1 MRGFWFLWSCS
12 QFRIKSAHQGIS
24 AYLSSQLVSS
34 AFGFQ
39 FKMWPTLQGECQR
52 HPKASNG
59 QTKPILQILLH
70 LCWLCLDRILR
81 PWLKSKEKETGWA
94 SGLSRQV
101 GTDHGYQLTD
111 NVSHIIMWHNI
122 AIHTCIIE
130 NVLKMV
136 RCVIVC
142 LIYHS
147 RNSIRISAVLQRN
160 QFPQSRKVPCWALIV
175 TWVLYMTSWPVL
187 AWRVIFQRKHR
198 SKRKQVKIC

>member
-24 AYLSSQLVSS
+24 AYLSSQLS
-34 AFGFQ
+34 ACQLSFWLPIQDVTDTPRRMPTASKGIQ
-39 FKMWPTLQGECQR
+39 WPDETNCADFAKFVLALSWQDFATL
-52 HPKASNG
+52 HAIVP
-59 QTKPILQILLH
+59 L
-70 LCWLCLDRILR
+70 
-81 PWLKSKEKETGWA
+81 LKSKEKETGWA

-147 RNSIRISAVLQRN
+147 RNSIRFPPFFSATNSL
-160 QFPQSRKVPCWALIV
+160 KVGRCHVEP
-175 TWVLYMTSWPVL
+175 
-187 AWRVIFQRKHR
+187 
-198 SKRKQVKIC
+198 